1 MKLKTICLTL
11 GFSEQDIII
20 GRKAFYKPNPHAK
33 RLKIFPVGDDL
44 LDKVV
49 GDTLQAAVDGS
60 RKAGDLPVDSD
71 PAFRVMLI
79 DSRDRNQVIKIMRS
93 FKKVLS
99 EPENMIFAMMTDT
112 AKGWTFRFYFDHLSQ
127 EHEFMKT
134 HSPREN
140 LDMKKI

>member
-20 GRKAFYKPNPHAK
+20 GRKAFYKTNPHAK

-44 LDKVV
+44 LDEVV
-49 GDTLQAAVDGS
+49 GDTLQAAADGS
-60 RKAGDLPVDSD
+60 KKAGDLPVDSD

-93 FKKVLS
+93 FKKVLP

-112 AKGWTFRFYFDHLSQ
+112 AKGWTFRYYFDHLAQ
-127 EHEFMKT
+127 EHAFMKT
-134 HSPREN
+134 HSPKEN
-140 LDMKKI
+140 PDMRKI